1 MVFGNAAGS
10 GKGGGVAHSKT
21 RLLRLTTP
29 LAGAVTLLLAG
40 IVVTDAADCPRQ
52 DVLGT
57 SRVLE
62 VDAKAHARVGLNSF
76 RETLPLADHEVVLT
90 FDDGPRPPST
100 QKVLA
105 ALAKECVRATFFLV
119 GKSSAKSPELVRRI
133 AAEGHT
139 IAHHSWS
146 HTMMSKM
153 TFEQAKKDI
162 DRGIAADETALK
174 GASAQSPPSRFFR
187 FPYFDSSPAMLE
199 FLRSR
204 GMVVFGAD
212 LSAGDWENLTPEQEL
227 KTVTERLEVASKG
240 IILLHDAQARTA
252 AMMPAFLRYLHEN
265 GYRIVHLVP
274 AGPIESNAEVTPAA
288 SRSSSRK

>member
-1 MVFGNAAGS
+1 MRLWCFGNAAGS

-100 QKVLA
+100 QRYWRRSPGMRTGHVLSGRQV
-105 ALAKECVRATFFLV
+105 LREVSRARSPNCCRGPHHRTPQLV
-119 GKSSAKSPELVRRI
+119 AYDDVEDDLRTGQ
-133 AAEGHT
+133 EG
-139 IAHHSWS
+139 
-146 HTMMSKM
+146 
-153 TFEQAKKDI
+153 
-162 DRGIAADETALK
+162 
-174 GASAQSPPSRFFR
+174 
-187 FPYFDSSPAMLE
+187 Y
-199 FLRSR
+199 
-204 GMVVFGAD
+204 
-212 LSAGDWENLTPEQEL
+212 
-227 KTVTERLEVASKG
+227 
-240 IILLHDAQARTA
+240 
-252 AMMPAFLRYLHEN
+252 
-265 GYRIVHLVP
+265 
-274 AGPIESNAEVTPAA
+274 
-288 SRSSSRK
+288 

>member
-1 MVFGNAAGS
+1 M
-10 GKGGGVAHSKT
+10 
-21 RLLRLTTP
+21 LLRRLTTP
-29 LAGAVTLLLAG
+29 LAGAVTVLLAG
-40 IVVTDAADCPRQ
+40 IVATDAADCPRQ

-62 VDAKAHARVGLNSF
+62 VDAKAYPRVGLNSF

-100 QKVLA
+100 RKVLA
-105 ALAKECVRATFFLV
+105 ALADQCVRATFFLV
-119 GKSSAKSPELVRRI
+119 GKSSAMSPELVRRI

-162 DRGIAADETALK
+162 DRGIAADETAVK
-174 GASAQSPPSRFFR
+174 GVYTQSPPSRFFR
-187 FPYFDSSPAMLE
+187 FPYFDSTPATLE
-199 FLRSR
+199 FLHSR
-204 GMVVFGAD
+204 GIVVFGAD

-227 KTVTERLEVASKG
+227 RTVTERLEVASKG

-274 AGPIESNAEVTPAA
+274 AGPIQSNAEVT
-288 SRSSSRK
+288 R